1 MYLSSLLTYLCFGLT
16 YTEQINHTFS
26 HHRVEK
32 PVVIAVQLLSL
43 VRLFATSWTVACQ
56 ASLSYTISRSLL
68 KLMSIELMMP
78 SNNLILYCPLLLLL
92 QPFPA
97 SGSFQMSQFFTS
109 GCHSIGVSASMAVL
123 PMNIQV

>member
-56 ASLSYTISRSLL
+56 ASLSLIISQNLL
-68 KLMSIELMMP
+68 RLMPTESVML
-78 SNNLILYCPLLLLL
+78 SNHLVLYCPLFLLYSVFLSISPFNEHSGLISIRIDWFDLL
-92 QPFPA
+92 
-97 SGSFQMSQFFTS
+97 
-109 GCHSIGVSASMAVL
+109 AVQGTL
-123 PMNIQV
+123 KSLL